1 MAKQHVLDLERKR
14 EEQENDQMLHEEKHM
29 RQYMESVEIKKRMAR
44 SRREAKMIIDEMK
57 DDITGMYEM
66 QKRAMGLGGGRRRK

>member
-1 MAKQHVLDLERKR
+1 
-14 EEQENDQMLHEEKHM
+14 
-29 RQYMESVEIKKRMAR
+29 MAR

-66 QKRAMGLGGGRRRK
+66 QKRAMGLGGGRRRKQYQQRRKCKI

>member
-1 MAKQHVLDLERKR
+1 MLYLVEKNMCFVL
-14 EEQENDQMLHEEKHM
+14 EKILI
-29 RQYMESVEIKKRMAR
+29 STLAR